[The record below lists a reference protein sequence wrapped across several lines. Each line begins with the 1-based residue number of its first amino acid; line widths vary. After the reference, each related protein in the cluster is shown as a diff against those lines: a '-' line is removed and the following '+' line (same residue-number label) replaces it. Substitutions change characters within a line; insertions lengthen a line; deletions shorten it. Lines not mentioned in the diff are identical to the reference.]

1 LDKAGFAEP
10 DIERAL
16 EWLDG
21 LSGEQLGKVAEATA
35 RAVRVFSGQELL
47 RLDTDVRGYL
57 MYLENVRI
65 LSGTQRELVI
75 DRLMALEADEIDIE
89 QVKWVVLMVLFS
101 QPGQESAYAQM
112 EDLVFEERSDALH
125 YAPTTLSS
133 NLVIV
138 ESPAKA
144 KTIKKYLGKDFEV
157 LASYGHVRDLV
168 PKEGRRRSE
177 APLRHEVPGR
187 RAQSEARRRH
197 IARAQEG

>member
-1 LDKAGFAEP
+1 MAKKAN
-10 DIERAL
+10 ERASRPDDDNP
-16 EWLDG
+16 EWTKDDFTKARPATEALPEFI
-21 LSGEQLGKVAEATA
+21 GEKATEELMRRGRGRPPKPNKKVNQT
-35 RAVRVFSGQELL
+35 L

-125 YAPTTLSS
+125 
-133 NLVIV
+133 
-138 ESPAKA
+138 
-144 KTIKKYLGKDFEV
+144 
-157 LASYGHVRDLV
+157 
-168 PKEGRRRSE
+168 
-177 APLRHEVPGR
+177 
-187 RAQSEARRRH
+187 
-197 IARAQEG
+197 